1 QMPKPRVEHVSGLS
15 PAIAIEQ
22 KTVGSTPRST
32 VGTVTEIYD
41 YLRILFARLGQ
52 PYCPRCDIPVSTQST
67 DQVVAQ
73 LLAFPRDTRLLLLA
87 PQEVAVGDSY
97 DKLWDRLRSQG
108 YRRVRVN
115 GQTCTLDEPPELDRR
130 SRHVVEIVIDR
141 VTVGSGTR
149 KRFAESV
156 EQALD
161 QGRGWLRVAHVDDSR
176 PEANWRVDSYSLH
189 RACTQCGDSF
199 DNLTPNKFSF
209 NSVLGWCPTCEGLG
223 TQQGTDLS
231 ALVGDSTRTLAEGG
245 VTAWPNPQEN
255 RLFGRVLSAIA
266 RETGLPLD
274 VPFERLDARHKRIVL
289 SGLGERWITVPTDS
303 RPASEGGGPGFQ
315 VQYKGLNPA
324 LEELGHINYSFQQ
337 RLMNVVGEVP
347 CPACQGSRLRSDAAA
362 VRLSD
367 RTLQEVTQ
375 MPLDEALR
383 FLKGLKLKAAEKRV
397 AADLLR
403 EVTGRLGFL
412 VEVGLD
418 YLTLGRAMP
427 TLSGGE
433 SQRIRLAG
441 QVGRSLTGVLYVL
454 DEPTIGLHPRDNGR
468 LLQALRSLRDLGNTV
483 LLVEHDREV
492 LAAADR
498 LYDFGPGAGRFGG
511 TVTAQGPATD
521 LERNALSLT
530 GQYLGGQQQIA
541 VPSQRRLPAGT
552 QPGQGVT
559 PGGGWLEL
567 LGATHHNLKR
577 VDLRVPLGAL
587 VCVTGVSG
595 SGKSSLVQGTLAAA
609 VGRFLHLRRES
620 PGAYRDLR
628 GLKLID
634 KLIEVNQQ
642 PLGSTP
648 ASNPATYTGVFDLIR
663 EVFTALP
670 EAKVRGYREGR
681 FSFNRPGGRCEA
693 CEGNGQKKIE
703 MHFLPDVWVEC
714 DECRGK
720 RFNPETLAVRYR
732 GQSIADVLEMSIG
745 QAHELFEN
753 IPKIRAIL
761 ATLCAVGLDYLT

>member
-1 QMPKPRVEHVSGLS
+1 
-15 PAIAIEQ
+15 
-22 KTVGSTPRST
+22 
-32 VGTVTEIYD
+32 
-41 YLRILFARLGQ
+41 
-52 PYCPRCDIPVSTQST
+52 
-67 DQVVAQ
+67 
-73 LLAFPRDTRLLLLA
+73 
-87 PQEVAVGDSY
+87 
-97 DKLWDRLRSQG
+97 
-108 YRRVRVN
+108 
-115 GQTCTLDEPPELDRR
+115 
-130 SRHVVEIVIDR
+130 
-141 VTVGSGTR
+141 
-149 KRFAESV
+149 
-156 EQALD
+156 
-161 QGRGWLRVAHVDDSR
+161 
-176 PEANWRVDSYSLH
+176 
-189 RACTQCGDSF
+189 
-199 DNLTPNKFSF
+199 
-209 NSVLGWCPTCEGLG
+209 
-223 TQQGTDLS
+223 
-231 ALVGDSTRTLAEGG
+231 
-245 VTAWPNPQEN
+245 
-255 RLFGRVLSAIA
+255 
-266 RETGLPLD
+266 
-274 VPFERLDARHKRIVL
+274 
-289 SGLGERWITVPTDS
+289 
-303 RPASEGGGPGFQ
+303 
-315 VQYKGLNPA
+315 
-324 LEELGHINYSFQQ
+324 
-337 RLMNVVGEVP
+337 
-347 CPACQGSRLRSDAAA
+347 
-362 VRLSD
+362 
-367 RTLQEVTQ
+367 
-375 MPLDEALR
+375 
-383 FLKGLKLKAAEKRV
+383 
-397 AADLLR
+397 
-403 EVTGRLGFL
+403 
-412 VEVGLD
+412 
-418 YLTLGRAMP
+418 
-427 TLSGGE
+427 
-433 SQRIRLAG
+433 
-441 QVGRSLTGVLYVL
+441 VLYVL

-559 PGGGWLEL
+559 PGRGWLEL

-620 PGAYRDLR
+620 PGGYRDLR

-761 ATLCAVGLDYLT
+761 ATLCAVGLDYLTLGQSAATLSGG